1 MLPITRTPIV
11 SLEEDEGI
19 SRIVIS
25 NGVNSCLNNDGLRD
39 LLIALTEAI
48 SAGDSPI
55 LITSDSKRAFC
66 MGYTSDCKRISD
78 KMHIREAYSLG
89 TTIARTMLTSKQAV
103 ISAIDGYALGLGM
116 EIAMCSD
123 LVIATERAKFGMPEV
138 AFGIPSLTGILPEVP
153 ERFSGMAYS
162 LIKKGKIFDA
172 YEAKEAG
179 IVKELVS
186 SDNFQRHA
194 LGHVKNIESRLF
206 RIIKSGNQGSQN
218 RYILDD
224 LFFKI
229 YDPSCLT
236 MMQLERFRNSI

>member
-1 MLPITRTPIV
+1 MPITRTPIV
-11 SLEEDEGI
+11 SLEEDEGV

-39 LLIALTEAI
+39 LLIALTDAI

-55 LITSDSKRAFC
+55 LLTSDSKRAFC
-66 MGYTSDCKRISD
+66 MGYTSDCRRISD
-78 KMHIREAYSLG
+78 KMHLREAYSLG
-89 TTIARTMLTSKQAV
+89 TTIARTMATSKQAI
-103 ISAIDGYALGLGM
+103 ISAIDGYALGLGL
-116 EIAMCSD
+116 EIALCSD
-123 LVIATERAKFGMPEV
+123 LVIASERAKFGMPEV
-138 AFGIPSLTGILPEVP
+138 AFGIPSLTGIIPEVP
-153 ERFSGMAYS
+153 EMFSGMAYS
-162 LIKKGKIFDA
+162 LIKKGKVFGVH
-172 YEAKEAG
+172 EAKEAG
-179 IVKELVS
+179 IVKEIVS

-194 LGHVKNIESRLF
+194 LGHARDIESRLF
-206 RIIKSGNQGSQN
+206 RIIKNGNQSSHN

>member
-1 MLPITRTPIV
+1 MPITRTPIV
-11 SLEEDEGI
+11 SLEEDEGVN
-19 SRIVIS
+19 RIVIS

-55 LITSDSKRAFC
+55 LLTSDSKRAFC
-66 MGYTSDCKRISD
+66 MGYTSDCRRISD
-78 KMHIREAYSLG
+78 KMHLREAYSLG
-89 TTIARTMLTSKQAV
+89 TTIARTMATSKQAI
-103 ISAIDGYALGLGM
+103 ISAIDGYALGLGL
-116 EIAMCSD
+116 EIALCSD
-123 LVIATERAKFGMPEV
+123 LVIASERAKFGMPEV
-138 AFGIPSLTGILPEVP
+138 AFGIPSLTGIIPEVP
-153 ERFSGMAYS
+153 EMFSGMAYS
-162 LIKKGKIFDA
+162 LIKKGKVFGVH
-172 YEAKEAG
+172 EAKEAG
-179 IVKELVS
+179 IVKEIVS

-194 LGHVKNIESRLF
+194 LGHARDIESRLF
-206 RIIKSGNQGSQN
+206 RIIKNGNQSSHN